1 MNELP
6 IWMLI
11 SSIFFLLC
19 LSAFFSSAETG
30 MMALNRFKL
39 KHLVK
44 QRNKSAIRANK
55 LLQRP
60 DRLLGIILIGNNF
73 VNILAAALTTILC
86 LRLFGD
92 SGVLIG
98 SIILTMIVLIFAE
111 VTPKTFAA
119 NYSEKVAL
127 PSSLILKFLQK
138 LLYPLVWI
146 VNFFSNSIL
155 KFLGVKEKESEEDLS
170 PEELKSILENSGD
183 LIPSRY
189 QEMLLSV
196 LELDKISIDEIM
208 IPKNEIIGIDL
219 SKDIEEIGDF
229 LKDSKK
235 EFFPIFDQNLDDI
248 KGIINLYGINS
259 FLSSQKKDTES
270 LLQNSEEVYFAL
282 ENTSLNIQLN
292 NFQKDKKKVAVVLD
306 EYGSVK
312 GMVDIKD
319 ILEEIVG
326 ELSDPH
332 EEVKIDIKE
341 QKDGSYL
348 IDAGISAREV
358 NKRLGWDLPLSGPKT
373 LNGLILENTET
384 IPEANISL
392 EIENYLIET
401 VLIKDNM
408 IKFAKVR
415 KLESPNLDEEDLD

>member
-1 MNELP
+1 
-6 IWMLI
+6 MLI

-60 DRLLGIILIGNNF
+60 DRLLGIIFIGNNF

-155 KFLGVKEKESEEDLS
+155 KLLGVKEKESEEDLS

-235 EFFPIFDQNLDDI
+235 EFFPIFDQNLDEI

-348 IDAGISAREV
+348 IDASISVREV
-358 NKRLGWDLPLSGPKT
+358 NKRLEWDLPLSGPKT

>member
-1 MNELP
+1 
-6 IWMLI
+6 MLI
-11 SSIFFLLC
+11 TSIFFLLC

-155 KFLGVKEKESEEDLS
+155 KLLGVKEKESEEDLS

-196 LELDKISIDEIM
+196 LELDKISIDEVM

-235 EFFPIFDQNLDDI
+235 EFFPVFDQNLDDI

-348 IDAGISAREV
+348 IDASISVRDV

-408 IKFAKVR
+408 IKFTKVR
-415 KLESPNLDEEDLD
+415 KLESPDLDEEDLD

>member
-1 MNELP
+1 
-6 IWMLI
+6 MLVA
-11 SSIFFLLC
+11 SILILLF
-19 LSAFFSSAETG
+19 LSAFFSSSETG
-30 MMALNRFKL
+30 MMALNRFRL
-39 KHLVK
+39 KHLIK
-44 QRNKSAIRANK
+44 QKDKSAIRANK

-92 SGVLIG
+92 SGVFIG

-119 NYSEKVAL
+119 NYAEKVAL
-127 PSSLILKFLQK
+127 PASIILKFLQK
-138 LLYPLVWI
+138 ILYPLVWI

-155 KFLGVKEKESEEDLS
+155 KLFGVEEKQSDDDLS
-170 PEELKSILENSGD
+170 PDELKSILENSGD

-196 LELDKISIDEIM
+196 LELDKISIDEVM
-208 IPKNEIIGIDL
+208 IPKNEVIGIDL
-219 SKDIEEIGDF
+219 SKDINEIKSF
-229 LKDSKK
+229 LESSKK

-248 KGIINLYGINS
+248 KGIIDLYGINS
-259 FLSSQKKDTES
+259 FLSSNKHDKDS
-270 LLQNSEEVYFAL
+270 LLDNSEEVYFAL

-292 NFQKDKKKVAVVLD
+292 NFQKDKKKVAIVLD

-312 GMVDIKD
+312 GIIDIKD

-326 ELSDPH
+326 ELADPH
-332 EEVKIDIKE
+332 DEAKVDIKK

-348 IDAGISAREV
+348 IDASISVREI
-358 NKRLGWDLPLSGPKT
+358 NKRLGWNLPLSGPKT

-401 VLIKDNM
+401 ILIKDNM
-408 IKFAKVR
+408 IKFTKVTA
-415 KLESPNLDEEDLD
+415 LSPPDPDEENLA

>member
-1 MNELP
+1 
-6 IWMLI
+6 MLI
-11 SSIFFLLC
+11 TSIFFLLC

-155 KFLGVKEKESEEDLS
+155 KLLGVKEKESEEDLS

-196 LELDKISIDEIM
+196 LELDKISIDEVM

-235 EFFPIFDQNLDDI
+235 EFFPVFDQNLDDI

-292 NFQKDKKKVAVVLD
+292 NFQKDKKKVAVVFD

-326 ELSDPH
+326 ELSDPY

-348 IDAGISAREV
+348 IDASISVRDV

-392 EIENYLIET
+392 EIDNYLIET

-408 IKFAKVR
+408 IKFTKVR
-415 KLESPNLDEEDLD
+415 KLESPDLDEEDLD

>member
-1 MNELP
+1 
-6 IWMLI
+6 MLVA
-11 SSIFFLLC
+11 SILILLF
-19 LSAFFSSAETG
+19 LSAFFSSSETG
-30 MMALNRFKL
+30 MMALNRFRL
-39 KHLVK
+39 KHLIK
-44 QRNKSAIRANK
+44 QKDKSAIRANK

-92 SGVLIG
+92 SGVFIG

-119 NYSEKVAL
+119 NYAEKVAL
-127 PSSLILKFLQK
+127 PASIILKFLQK
-138 LLYPLVWI
+138 ILYPLVWI

-155 KFLGVKEKESEEDLS
+155 KLFGVEEKQSDDDLS
-170 PEELKSILENSGD
+170 PDELKSILENSGD

-196 LELDKISIDEIM
+196 LELDKISIDEVM
-208 IPKNEIIGIDL
+208 IPKNEVIGIDL
-219 SKDIEEIGDF
+219 SKDINEIKSF
-229 LKDSKK
+229 LESSKK
-235 EFFPIFDQNLDDI
+235 EFFPIFDQTLDDI
-248 KGIINLYGINS
+248 KGIIDLYGINS
-259 FLSSQKKDTES
+259 FLSSNKHDKDS
-270 LLQNSEEVYFAL
+270 LLDNSEEVYFAL

-292 NFQKDKKKVAVVLD
+292 NFQKDKKKVAIVLD

-312 GMVDIKD
+312 GIIDIKD

-326 ELSDPH
+326 ELADPH
-332 EEVKIDIKE
+332 DEAKVDIKK

-348 IDAGISAREV
+348 IDASISVREI
-358 NKRLGWDLPLSGPKT
+358 NKKIGWNLPLSGPKT

-401 VLIKDNM
+401 ILIKDNM
-408 IKFAKVR
+408 IKFTKITE
-415 KLESPNLDEEDLD
+415 LSPPDPDEENLD

>member
-1 MNELP
+1 
-6 IWMLI
+6 MLVV
-11 SSIFFLLC
+11 SIFILLC
-19 LSAFFSSAETG
+19 LSAFFSSSETG
-30 MMALNRFKL
+30 MMALNRFRL
-39 KHLVK
+39 KHLIK
-44 QRNKSAIRANK
+44 QKDKSAIRANK

-92 SGVLIG
+92 SGVFIG
-98 SIILTMIVLIFAE
+98 SVILTMIVLIFAE

-119 NYSEKVAL
+119 NYAEKVAL
-127 PSSLILKFLQK
+127 PASIILKFLQK
-138 LLYPLVWI
+138 ILYPLVWI

-155 KFLGVKEKESEEDLS
+155 KLFGVEEKQSDDDLS
-170 PEELKSILENSGD
+170 PDELKSILENSGD

-196 LELDKISIDEIM
+196 LELDKISIDEVM
-208 IPKNEIIGIDL
+208 IPKNEVIGIDL
-219 SKDIEEIGDF
+219 SKDINEIKSF
-229 LKDSKK
+229 LESSKK

-248 KGIINLYGINS
+248 KGIIDLYGINS
-259 FLSSQKKDTES
+259 FLSSNKHDKDS
-270 LLQNSEEVYFAL
+270 LLDNSEEVYFAL

-292 NFQKDKKKVAVVLD
+292 NFQKDKKKVAIVLD

-312 GMVDIKD
+312 GMIDIKD

-332 EEVKIDIKE
+332 EEVRVDIKE
-341 QKDGSYL
+341 QKDCSYL
-348 IDAGISAREV
+348 IDASISVREI
-358 NKRLGWDLPLSGPKT
+358 NKRLGWNLPLSGPKT

-408 IKFAKVR
+408 IKFTKVTE
-415 KLESPNLDEEDLD
+415 LSPPDPDEEDLD

>member
-1 MNELP
+1 
-6 IWMLI
+6 MLI

-155 KFLGVKEKESEEDLS
+155 KLLGVKEKESDEDLS

>member
-1 MNELP
+1 
-6 IWMLI
+6 MLVA
-11 SSIFFLLC
+11 SILILLF
-19 LSAFFSSAETG
+19 LSAFFSSSETG
-30 MMALNRFKL
+30 MMALNRFRL
-39 KHLVK
+39 KHLIK
-44 QRNKSAIRANK
+44 QKDKSAIRANK

-92 SGVLIG
+92 SGVFIG

-119 NYSEKVAL
+119 NYAEKVAL
-127 PSSLILKFLQK
+127 PASIILKFLQK
-138 LLYPLVWI
+138 ILYPLVWI

-155 KFLGVKEKESEEDLS
+155 KLFGVEEKQSDDDLS
-170 PEELKSILENSGD
+170 PDELKSILENSGD

-196 LELDKISIDEIM
+196 LELDKISIDEVM
-208 IPKNEIIGIDL
+208 IPKNEVIGIDL
-219 SKDIEEIGDF
+219 SKDINEIKSF
-229 LKDSKK
+229 LESSKK

-248 KGIINLYGINS
+248 KGIIDLYGINS
-259 FLSSQKKDTES
+259 FLSSNKHDKDS
-270 LLQNSEEVYFAL
+270 LLDNSEEVYFAL

-292 NFQKDKKKVAVVLD
+292 NFQKDKKKVAIVLD

-312 GMVDIKD
+312 GIIDIKD

-326 ELSDPH
+326 ELADPH
-332 EEVKIDIKE
+332 DEAKVDIKK

-348 IDAGISAREV
+348 IDASISVREI
-358 NKRLGWDLPLSGPKT
+358 NKRLEWNLPLSGPKT

-401 VLIKDNM
+401 ILIKDNM
-408 IKFAKVR
+408 IKFTKVTE
-415 KLESPNLDEEDLD
+415 LSPPDPDEENLD

>member
-1 MNELP
+1 
-6 IWMLI
+6 
-11 SSIFFLLC
+11 
-19 LSAFFSSAETG
+19 

-44 QRNKSAIRANK
+44 QKNKSAIRANK

-98 SIILTMIVLIFAE
+98 SIVLTMIILIFAE

-127 PSSLILKFLQK
+127 PSSIILKFLQK

-146 VNFFSNSIL
+146 VNFFSNSLL
-155 KFLGVKEKESEEDLS
+155 KMFGVKEKKSDDDLS
-170 PEELKSILENSGD
+170 PDELKSLLENSGD
-183 LIPSRY
+183 LIPARY

-196 LELDKISIDEIM
+196 LELDKISIDEVM
-208 IPKNEIIGIDL
+208 IPKNEIIGIDI
-219 SKDIEEIGDF
+219 SKDIDDIGNF
-229 LKDSKK
+229 LKNSKK
-235 EFFPIFDQNLDDI
+235 EFFPIFDQNIDDI

-259 FLSSQKKDTES
+259 FLSSKEKDTDCLME
-270 LLQNSEEVYFAL
+270 NSEEVYFAL
-282 ENTSLNIQLN
+282 ENTALNIQLN
-292 NFQKDKKKVAVVLD
+292 NFQQDKKRVAVVLD

-312 GMVDIKD
+312 GMVDIND

-348 IDAGISAREV
+348 IDASISVREV

-401 VLIKDNM
+401 VLIKENM
-408 IKFAKVR
+408 IKYTKVK
-415 KLESPNLDEEDLD
+415 KLKSPDLSEDELD

>member
-1 MNELP
+1 
-6 IWMLI
+6 MLI
-11 SSIFFLLC
+11 TSIFFLLC

-155 KFLGVKEKESEEDLS
+155 KLLGVKEKESEEDLS

>member
-1 MNELP
+1 
-6 IWMLI
+6 MLI

-155 KFLGVKEKESEEDLS
+155 KLLGVKEKESEEDLS

-248 KGIINLYGINS
+248 KGTINLYGINS

-358 NKRLGWDLPLSGPKT
+358 NKRLGWDLPLTGPKT

-392 EIENYLIET
+392 EIENYHIET

>member
-1 MNELP
+1 
-6 IWMLI
+6 MLI

-155 KFLGVKEKESEEDLS
+155 KLLGVKEKESEEDLS

-235 EFFPIFDQNLDDI
+235 EFFPIFDQNLDEI

-348 IDAGISAREV
+348 IDASISVREV

-392 EIENYLIET
+392 EIENYHIET

-415 KLESPNLDEEDLD
+415 KLESPNLDKEDLD

>member
-1 MNELP
+1 
-6 IWMLI
+6 MLI
-11 SSIFFLLC
+11 TSIFFLLC

-155 KFLGVKEKESEEDLS
+155 KLLGVKEKESDEDLS

-292 NFQKDKKKVAVVLD
+292 NFQKDKKKIAVVLD

-358 NKRLGWDLPLSGPKT
+358 NKRLGWDLPLTGPKT

-392 EIENYLIET
+392 EIENYHIET

-415 KLESPNLDEEDLD
+415 KLEPPNFDEEDLD

>member
-1 MNELP
+1 
-6 IWMLI
+6 MLVA
-11 SSIFFLLC
+11 SILILLF
-19 LSAFFSSAETG
+19 LSAFFSSSETG
-30 MMALNRFKL
+30 MMALNRFRL
-39 KHLVK
+39 KHLIK
-44 QRNKSAIRANK
+44 QKDKSAIRANK

-92 SGVLIG
+92 SGVFIG
-98 SIILTMIVLIFAE
+98 SIIFTMIVLIFAE

-119 NYSEKVAL
+119 NYAEKVAL
-127 PSSLILKFLQK
+127 PASIILKFLQK
-138 LLYPLVWI
+138 ILYPLVWI

-155 KFLGVKEKESEEDLS
+155 KLFGVEEKQSDDDLS
-170 PEELKSILENSGD
+170 PDELKSILENSGD

-196 LELDKISIDEIM
+196 LELDKISIDEVM
-208 IPKNEIIGIDL
+208 IPKNEVIGIDL
-219 SKDIEEIGDF
+219 SKDINEIKSF
-229 LKDSKK
+229 LESSKK

-248 KGIINLYGINS
+248 KGIIDLYGINS
-259 FLSSQKKDTES
+259 FLSSNKHDKDS
-270 LLQNSEEVYFAL
+270 LLDNSEEVYFAL

-292 NFQKDKKKVAVVLD
+292 NFQKDKKKVAIVLD

-312 GMVDIKD
+312 GIIDIKD

-326 ELSDPH
+326 ELADPH
-332 EEVKIDIKE
+332 DEAKVDIKK

-348 IDAGISAREV
+348 IDASISVREI
-358 NKRLGWDLPLSGPKT
+358 NKRLGWNLPLSGPKT

-401 VLIKDNM
+401 ILIKDNM
-408 IKFAKVR
+408 IKFTKVTE
-415 KLESPNLDEEDLD
+415 LSPPDPDEENLD

>member
-1 MNELP
+1 
-6 IWMLI
+6 MLVA
-11 SSIFFLLC
+11 SILILLF
-19 LSAFFSSAETG
+19 LSAFFSSSETG
-30 MMALNRFKL
+30 MMALNRFRL
-39 KHLVK
+39 KHLIK
-44 QRNKSAIRANK
+44 QKDKSAIRANK

-60 DRLLGIILIGNNF
+60 DRMLGIILIGNNF

-92 SGVLIG
+92 SGVFIG

-119 NYSEKVAL
+119 NYAEKVAL
-127 PSSLILKFLQK
+127 PASIILKFLQK
-138 LLYPLVWI
+138 ILYPLVWI

-155 KFLGVKEKESEEDLS
+155 KLFGVEEKQSDDDLS
-170 PEELKSILENSGD
+170 PDELKSILENSGD

-196 LELDKISIDEIM
+196 LELDKISIDEVM
-208 IPKNEIIGIDL
+208 IPKNEVIGIDL
-219 SKDIEEIGDF
+219 SKDINEIKSF
-229 LKDSKK
+229 LESSKK

-248 KGIINLYGINS
+248 KGIIDLYGINS
-259 FLSSQKKDTES
+259 FLSSNKHDKDS
-270 LLQNSEEVYFAL
+270 LLDNSEEVYFAL

-292 NFQKDKKKVAVVLD
+292 NFQKDKKKVAIVLD

-312 GMVDIKD
+312 GIIDIKD

-326 ELSDPH
+326 ELADPH
-332 EEVKIDIKE
+332 DEAKVDIKK

-348 IDAGISAREV
+348 IDASISVREI
-358 NKRLGWDLPLSGPKT
+358 NKRLGWNLPLSGPKT

-401 VLIKDNM
+401 ILIKDNM
-408 IKFAKVR
+408 IKFTKVTE
-415 KLESPNLDEEDLD
+415 LSPPDPDEENLD

>member
-1 MNELP
+1 
-6 IWMLI
+6 MLI

-155 KFLGVKEKESEEDLS
+155 KLLGVKEKESEEDLS

-292 NFQKDKKKVAVVLD
+292 NFQKDKKKVAIVLD

>member
-1 MNELP
+1 
-6 IWMLI
+6 MLI

-92 SGVLIG
+92 SGVFIG
-98 SIILTMIVLIFAE
+98 SIILTMVVLIFAE

-155 KFLGVKEKESEEDLS
+155 KLLGVKEKESEEDLS

-219 SKDIEEIGDF
+219 SKDIVEIGDF

-235 EFFPIFDQNLDDI
+235 EFFPVFDQNLDDL

-348 IDAGISAREV
+348 IDASISVREV

-392 EIENYLIET
+392 EIENYHFET

-415 KLESPNLDEEDLD
+415 KLESPDLVEEDLD

>member
-1 MNELP
+1 
-6 IWMLI
+6 MLI

-155 KFLGVKEKESEEDLS
+155 KLLGVKEKETDEDLS

-219 SKDIEEIGDF
+219 SKDIEEIGEF

-358 NKRLGWDLPLSGPKT
+358 NKRLGWDLPLTGPKT

>member
-1 MNELP
+1 
-6 IWMLI
+6 MLI

-44 QRNKSAIRANK
+44 QRKKSAIRANK

-92 SGVLIG
+92 SGVFIG

-155 KFLGVKEKESEEDLS
+155 KLLGVKEKESEEDLS

-196 LELDKISIDEIM
+196 LELDKISIDEVM

-235 EFFPIFDQNLDDI
+235 EFFPVFDQNLDDI

-259 FLSSQKKDTES
+259 FLSSRKKDTES

-348 IDAGISAREV
+348 IDASISVREV

-408 IKFAKVR
+408 IKFTKVR
-415 KLESPNLDEEDLD
+415 KLESPELDEEDLD

>member
-1 MNELP
+1 
-6 IWMLI
+6 MLI
-11 SSIFFLLC
+11 TSIFFLLC

-44 QRNKSAIRANK
+44 QKNKSAIRANK

-98 SIILTMIVLIFAE
+98 SIVLTMIILIFAE

-127 PSSLILKFLQK
+127 PSSIILKFLQK

-146 VNFFSNSIL
+146 VNFFSNSLL
-155 KFLGVKEKESEEDLS
+155 KMFGVKEKKSDDDLS
-170 PEELKSILENSGD
+170 PEELKSVLENSGD
-183 LIPSRY
+183 LIHARY
-189 QEMLLSV
+189 QEMLLSI
-196 LELDKISIDEIM
+196 LELDKISIDEVM
-208 IPKNEIIGIDL
+208 IPKNEIIGIDI
-219 SKDIEEIGDF
+219 SKDIDDIGNF
-229 LKDSKK
+229 LKNSKK
-235 EFFPIFDQNLDDI
+235 EFFPIFDQNIDDI

-259 FLSSQKKDTES
+259 FLSSKEKDTDCLME
-270 LLQNSEEVYFAL
+270 NSEEVYFAL
-282 ENTSLNIQLN
+282 ENTALNIQLN
-292 NFQKDKKKVAVVLD
+292 NFQQDKKRVAVVLD

-312 GMVDIKD
+312 GMVDIND

-348 IDAGISAREV
+348 IDASISVREV

-392 EIENYLIET
+392 EVEDYLIET
-401 VLIKDNM
+401 ILIKDNM
-408 IKFAKVR
+408 IKYAKVT
-415 KLESPNLDEEDLD
+415 KLKSPDLNEEEFD

>member
-1 MNELP
+1 
-6 IWMLI
+6 MLVA
-11 SSIFFLLC
+11 SILILLF
-19 LSAFFSSAETG
+19 LSAFFSSSETG
-30 MMALNRFKL
+30 MMALNRFRL
-39 KHLVK
+39 KHLIK
-44 QRNKSAIRANK
+44 QKDKSAIRANK

-92 SGVLIG
+92 SGVFIG

-119 NYSEKVAL
+119 NYAEKVAL
-127 PSSLILKFLQK
+127 PASIILKFLQK
-138 LLYPLVWI
+138 ILYPLVWI

-155 KFLGVKEKESEEDLS
+155 KLFGVEEKQSDDDLS
-170 PEELKSILENSGD
+170 PDELKSILENSGD

-196 LELDKISIDEIM
+196 LELDKISIDEVM
-208 IPKNEIIGIDL
+208 IPKNEVIGIDL
-219 SKDIEEIGDF
+219 SKDINEIKSF
-229 LKDSKK
+229 LESSKK

-248 KGIINLYGINS
+248 KGIIDLYGINS
-259 FLSSQKKDTES
+259 FLSSNKHDKDS
-270 LLQNSEEVYFAL
+270 LLDNSEEVYFAL

-292 NFQKDKKKVAVVLD
+292 NFQKDKKKVAIVLD

-312 GMVDIKD
+312 GIIDIKD

-326 ELSDPH
+326 ELADPH
-332 EEVKIDIKE
+332 DEAKVDIKK

-348 IDAGISAREV
+348 IDASISVREI
-358 NKRLGWDLPLSGPKT
+358 NKRLGWNLPLSGPKT

-401 VLIKDNM
+401 ILIKDNM
-408 IKFAKVR
+408 IKFTKITE
-415 KLESPNLDEEDLD
+415 LSPPDPDEENLD

>member
-1 MNELP
+1 
-6 IWMLI
+6 MLI
-11 SSIFFLLC
+11 TSIFFLLC

-155 KFLGVKEKESEEDLS
+155 KLLGVKEKESEEDLS

-292 NFQKDKKKVAVVLD
+292 NFQKDKKKIAVVLD

-358 NKRLGWDLPLSGPKT
+358 NKRLGWDLPLTGPKT

-392 EIENYLIET
+392 EIENYHIET

>member
-1 MNELP
+1 
-6 IWMLI
+6 MLI
-11 SSIFFLLC
+11 TSIFFLLC

-44 QRNKSAIRANK
+44 QKNKSAIRANK

-98 SIILTMIVLIFAE
+98 SIVLTMIVLIFAE

-127 PSSLILKFLQK
+127 PSSIILKFLQK

-146 VNFFSNSIL
+146 VNFFSNSLL
-155 KFLGVKEKESEEDLS
+155 KMFGVKEKKSDDDLS
-170 PEELKSILENSGD
+170 PEELKSVLENSGD
-183 LIPSRY
+183 LIHARY
-189 QEMLLSV
+189 QEMLLSI
-196 LELDKISIDEIM
+196 LELDKISIDEVM
-208 IPKNEIIGIDL
+208 IPKNEIIGIDI
-219 SKDIEEIGDF
+219 SKDIDDIGNF
-229 LKDSKK
+229 LKNSKK
-235 EFFPIFDQNLDDI
+235 EFFPIFDQNIDDI

-259 FLSSQKKDTES
+259 FLSSKEKDTDCLME
-270 LLQNSEEVYFAL
+270 NSEEVYFAL
-282 ENTSLNIQLN
+282 ENTALNIQLN
-292 NFQKDKKKVAVVLD
+292 NFQQDKKRVAVVLD

-312 GMVDIKD
+312 GMVDIND

-348 IDAGISAREV
+348 IDASISVREV

-392 EIENYLIET
+392 EVEDYLIET
-401 VLIKDNM
+401 ILIKDNM
-408 IKFAKVR
+408 IKYAKVT
-415 KLESPNLDEEDLD
+415 KLKSPDLNEEEFD

>member
-1 MNELP
+1 
-6 IWMLI
+6 
-11 SSIFFLLC
+11 
-19 LSAFFSSAETG
+19 

-44 QRNKSAIRANK
+44 QKNKSAIRANK

-98 SIILTMIVLIFAE
+98 SIVLTMIVLIFAE

-127 PSSLILKFLQK
+127 PSSIILKFLQK

-146 VNFFSNSIL
+146 VNFFSNSLL
-155 KFLGVKEKESEEDLS
+155 KMFGVKEKKSDDDLS
-170 PEELKSILENSGD
+170 PDELKSLLENSGD
-183 LIPSRY
+183 LIPARY

-196 LELDKISIDEIM
+196 LELDKISIDEVM
-208 IPKNEIIGIDL
+208 IPKNEIIGIDI
-219 SKDIEEIGDF
+219 SKDINDIGNF
-229 LKDSKK
+229 LKNSKK
-235 EFFPIFDQNLDDI
+235 EFFPIFDQNIDDI

-259 FLSSQKKDTES
+259 FLSSKKKDTDGLME
-270 LLQNSEEVYFAL
+270 NSEEVYFAL

-292 NFQKDKKKVAVVLD
+292 NFQQDKKRVAVVLD

-312 GMVDIKD
+312 GMVDIND

-348 IDAGISAREV
+348 IDASISVREV

-401 VLIKDNM
+401 VLIKENM
-408 IKFAKVR
+408 IKYTKVK
-415 KLESPNLDEEDLD
+415 KLKSPDLREDELD

>member
-1 MNELP
+1 
-6 IWMLI
+6 MLI
-11 SSIFFLLC
+11 TSIFFLLC

-155 KFLGVKEKESEEDLS
+155 KLLGVKEKESEEDLS

-219 SKDIEEIGDF
+219 SKDIEEIGEF

-348 IDAGISAREV
+348 IDASISVREV

>member
-1 MNELP
+1 
-6 IWMLI
+6 MLI

-138 LLYPLVWI
+138 ILYPLVWI

-155 KFLGVKEKESEEDLS
+155 KLLGVKEKESDEDLS

-292 NFQKDKKKVAVVLD
+292 NFQKDKKKVAIVLD

-358 NKRLGWDLPLSGPKT
+358 NKRLGWDLPLTGPKT

>member
-1 MNELP
+1 
-6 IWMLI
+6 MLI

-138 LLYPLVWI
+138 ILYPLVWI

-155 KFLGVKEKESEEDLS
+155 KLLGVKEKESDEDLS

>member
-1 MNELP
+1 
-6 IWMLI
+6 MLI
-11 SSIFFLLC
+11 TSIFFLLC

-155 KFLGVKEKESEEDLS
+155 KLLGVKEKESEEDLS

-219 SKDIEEIGDF
+219 SKDIEEIGEF

-292 NFQKDKKKVAVVLD
+292 NFQKDKKKIAVVLD

-358 NKRLGWDLPLSGPKT
+358 NKRLGWDLPLTGPKT

>member
-1 MNELP
+1 
-6 IWMLI
+6 MLI

-155 KFLGVKEKESEEDLS
+155 KLLGVKEKESEEDLS

-235 EFFPIFDQNLDDI
+235 EFFPIFDQNLDEI

-348 IDAGISAREV
+348 IDASISVREV

>member
-1 MNELP
+1 
-6 IWMLI
+6 MLVA
-11 SSIFFLLC
+11 SILILLF
-19 LSAFFSSAETG
+19 LSAFFSSSETG
-30 MMALNRFKL
+30 MMALNRFRL
-39 KHLVK
+39 KHLIK
-44 QRNKSAIRANK
+44 QKDKSAIRANK

-92 SGVLIG
+92 SGVFIG

-119 NYSEKVAL
+119 NYAEKVAL
-127 PSSLILKFLQK
+127 PASIILKFLQK
-138 LLYPLVWI
+138 ILYPLVWI

-155 KFLGVKEKESEEDLS
+155 KLFGVEEKQSDDDLS
-170 PEELKSILENSGD
+170 PDELKSILENSGD

-196 LELDKISIDEIM
+196 LELDKISIDEVM
-208 IPKNEIIGIDL
+208 IPKNEVIGIDL
-219 SKDIEEIGDF
+219 SKDINEIKIF
-229 LKDSKK
+229 LESSKK

-248 KGIINLYGINS
+248 KGIIDLYGINS
-259 FLSSQKKDTES
+259 FLSSNKHDKDS
-270 LLQNSEEVYFAL
+270 LLDNSEEVYFAL

-292 NFQKDKKKVAVVLD
+292 NFQKDKKKVAIVLD

-312 GMVDIKD
+312 GIIDIKD

-326 ELSDPH
+326 ELADPH
-332 EEVKIDIKE
+332 DEAKVDIKK

-348 IDAGISAREV
+348 IDASISVREI
-358 NKRLGWDLPLSGPKT
+358 NKRLGWNLPLSGPKT

-401 VLIKDNM
+401 ILIKDNM
-408 IKFAKVR
+408 IKFTKV
-415 KLESPNLDEEDLD
+415 KELSPPDPDEENLD

>member
-1 MNELP
+1 
-6 IWMLI
+6 MLVA
-11 SSIFFLLC
+11 SILILLF
-19 LSAFFSSAETG
+19 LSAFFSSSETG
-30 MMALNRFKL
+30 MMALNRFRL
-39 KHLVK
+39 KHLIK
-44 QRNKSAIRANK
+44 QKDKSAIRANK

-92 SGVLIG
+92 SGVFIG

-119 NYSEKVAL
+119 NYAEKVAL
-127 PSSLILKFLQK
+127 PASIILKFLQK
-138 LLYPLVWI
+138 ILYPLVWI

-155 KFLGVKEKESEEDLS
+155 KFFGVEEKQSDDDLS
-170 PEELKSILENSGD
+170 PDELKSILENSGD

-196 LELDKISIDEIM
+196 LELDKISIDEVM
-208 IPKNEIIGIDL
+208 IPKNEVIGIDL
-219 SKDIEEIGDF
+219 SKDINEIKSF
-229 LKDSKK
+229 LESSKK

-248 KGIINLYGINS
+248 KGIIDLYGINS
-259 FLSSQKKDTES
+259 FLSSNKHDKDS
-270 LLQNSEEVYFAL
+270 LLDNSEEVYFAL

-292 NFQKDKKKVAVVLD
+292 NFQKDKKKVAIVLD

-312 GMVDIKD
+312 GIIDIKD

-326 ELSDPH
+326 ELADPH
-332 EEVKIDIKE
+332 DEAKVDIKK

-348 IDAGISAREV
+348 IDASISVREI
-358 NKRLGWDLPLSGPKT
+358 NKRLGWNLPLSGPKT

-401 VLIKDNM
+401 ILIKDNM
-408 IKFAKVR
+408 IKFTKITE
-415 KLESPNLDEEDLD
+415 LSPPDPDEENLD

>member
-1 MNELP
+1 
-6 IWMLI
+6 MLI
-11 SSIFFLLC
+11 TSIFFLLC

-155 KFLGVKEKESEEDLS
+155 KLLGVKEKESEEDLS

-196 LELDKISIDEIM
+196 LELDKISIDEVM

-235 EFFPIFDQNLDDI
+235 EFFPVFDQNLDDI

-282 ENTSLNIQLN
+282 ENTALNIQLN

-348 IDAGISAREV
+348 IDASISVREV

-408 IKFAKVR
+408 IKFTKVR
-415 KLESPNLDEEDLD
+415 KLESPDLDEEDLD

>member
-1 MNELP
+1 
-6 IWMLI
+6 MLI
-11 SSIFFLLC
+11 TSIFFLLC

-155 KFLGVKEKESEEDLS
+155 KLLGVKEKESEEDLS

-235 EFFPIFDQNLDDI
+235 EFFPVFDQNLDDI

-326 ELSDPH
+326 ELSDPY

-348 IDAGISAREV
+348 IDASISVREV

-408 IKFAKVR
+408 IKFTKVR
-415 KLESPNLDEEDLD
+415 KLESPDLDEEDLD